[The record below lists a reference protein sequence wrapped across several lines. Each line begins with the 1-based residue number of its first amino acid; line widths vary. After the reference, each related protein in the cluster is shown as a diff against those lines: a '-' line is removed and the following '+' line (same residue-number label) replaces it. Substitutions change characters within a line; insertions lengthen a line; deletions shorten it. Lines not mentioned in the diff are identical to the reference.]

1 MSTFDDILKQAATPD
16 LLPDTDADLNDPGVN
31 PYGQAAPVSQP
42 VSAPQAA
49 APAAQVTQ
57 PWVPPVQA
65 KMAKLTDNTQVKQQ
79 AVLGASHKKQA
90 SMMTPAQ
97 YFQNAVGAISGAG
110 AASATQQELDLRN
123 LSPFDIIA
131 KYGAEQGSSLLQG
144 QTQGGREITQIET
157 AGSRSGLERWDDLN
171 VDFAAGMTGA
181 LGVVGSLAAGV
192 VDQDAGTALAG
203 ATGDAIDFF
212 NSERSSNL
220 AGRQRLNEARNVLT
234 SRDNSKAF
242 DEEQKKNALQY
253 EADVATVGEDR
264 AKTRQSIRNG
274 ADGLVRVLR
283 DIGSSVVNATE
294 DSAVVGS
301 GISNAFGSFAAA
313 GLVGKGIAAA
323 TGGRLGMTTGI
334 AATEAGGAYQQ
345 VASDIAERDFETLA
359 KESPMF
365 NELIAGGMS
374 PEDARTTVANQT
386 GLLSAALVAPA
397 AAAAGKLVSKFEGDL
412 GAFSRG
418 SLTQSLAN
426 AGREAVE
433 EAAQGGSGQLL
444 QNFAESQLAN
454 TEQSISEGVGR
465 AIGEGALY
473 GAGMSGALAIPGVT
487 RNAAG
492 KAVSSAIGFVEDRV
506 AAVDAAN
513 KKASPVSDKTV
524 AKAAAELEATAPVS
538 ETVLREA
545 AGTDEASNAYVDSLM
560 SATRFTSEEVPASL
574 AQHFEGVTNKVG
586 AAQRLAEIVNS
597 AEDGSPDQLRAGFTL
612 YNMIQDLDG
621 VLNSDP
627 AALANLPEDSQAR
640 AIDTQ
645 YQNLL
650 GAIGSTPKVVSAIQS
665 VMSAVQASEAKV
677 ADVTAESLA
686 TPEGQQEVSD
696 VLGTAGLAPE
706 KVDLGTAEKILFQIS
721 QGNLT
726 VTPRQKAALDT
737 TVALLRAVQAAD
749 IEAQRIGSTDP
760 VSLNITSVDG
770 EKGKSVTQHAKGI
783 MSAWKSGD
791 RELAADRLTDLRNFA
806 GGMSNKLDAFNTHFT
821 SGDPK
826 AEGIR
831 FVLPGKFDKNGDPV
845 LSTVKAVVHPHN
857 QNSIEFAQKIASEA
871 HILADVYN
879 GLVDAFPDLGG
890 EHLTV
895 APLASGL
902 AGPAAEI
909 AARNAKP
916 VADKA
921 ETTPAPVAPVKET
934 SPAAPAAKTE
944 SQPAASVEDSI
955 ESAAASLQQK
965 VEDAFAGENAE
976 FLALDSNTNMTEAQR
991 DRWSEL
997 DSLLYTISG
1006 VEEIAQGESVSKA
1019 AMETLSTVLPT
1030 NLFEELK
1037 ATRTQA
1043 IQQRNAAKSQPAT
1056 PKAEPAPAQKV
1067 DSKPVEKVAE
1077 PVAVEETVAEP
1088 TGEVTPPPK
1097 GLAAAFPLVNGAFA
1111 SAFKLPSTQRTRTI
1125 GTETPVNTVRDAL
1138 RNSASFTAFLGSAPQ
1153 GQLTKEISAAYQ
1165 NFLGTAEDF
1174 MADLDDRLQ
1183 TFLDSKYSKT
1193 NPTTIRQV
1201 LEGAEIK
1208 TGEGK
1213 VYDPVR
1219 TAKGKALAITE
1230 TVDGEVGYNP
1240 ELIQA
1245 ATLAG
1250 MQWFLSIEQFGGN
1263 FDAQDIAKMTG
1274 MPEGDVKE
1282 GLLNRFNTG
1291 ITSTEAVRSLATKI
1305 KSYWGLQNS
1314 PDGAIGMQEGIPEAI
1329 AAELLEVM
1337 IAGNWLTVQQ
1347 ITLRKEDGVPEPRD
1361 YDMILATHNLRDEKK
1376 KRIYADPY
1384 EDLRPMPSAIEQAV
1398 MIEPED
1404 IHYIGDVLQPPVA
1417 TDQLRNPGVKNTP
1430 QQLEAIANEQATPY
1444 FVQPHMAGL
1453 FMALGRDAIVKMFGA
1468 GNLEQ
1473 KALNK
1478 NHAQSLEGVNQSTVA
1493 AFNHLQSL
1501 LAEVE
1506 NTGPIDE
1513 TPIHYAFNMTRV
1525 ARLQMLGK
1533 YNPQANKM
1541 VREAI
1546 LPTRATLDLSSQT
1559 GEGYKQWT
1567 LGLAQMLGV
1576 KVHKMFPARSR
1587 TKVESMLSG
1596 PLAPAVEAL
1605 QNWNKGFD
1613 NAQVNNPNSLSEA
1626 VVDTLLASFKAAGEP
1641 LTPMALH
1648 AVMDYA
1654 RYLNTED
1661 RSAFNTSA
1669 YVEADGVTNGPINA
1683 MVLFTTGAFRGDWV
1697 RNIAKGGLFFN
1708 RQGETVNSNVEGG
1721 DSNDLYQ
1728 ATTNKLK
1735 DFLEAMRD
1743 NLQGNQ
1749 AATDQI
1755 SHLFYAMDEFF
1766 GADLSFDGQN
1776 LTLGR
1781 GIAKN
1786 PLTITIYGS
1795 GAAGIAGKMTK
1806 MLTDAI
1812 YERMSQVAQARIDGA
1827 PNMAVAMFGPQSS
1840 SMEEAQQRLERFAK
1854 AFTALTTVRP
1864 KLVDGELVL
1873 SGGKVEVQTKI
1884 DPVEFTF
1891 TTDQLAN
1898 IKANMRMLFV
1908 DPMRDAISNTVGEE
1922 LMTTAEMLRQA
1933 TQAQSIVLEY
1943 AFKAE
1948 VEAALAEKAKD
1959 PNWRAGEFLTRKE
1972 MDAIRKKLEHLSPL
1986 VQTGTQDFYIAGSE
2000 TSDVRGTEFARS
2012 LTDTFNTP
2020 AYVNGPKDAG
2030 VSGIP
2035 FMNIGAG
2042 DGQMMQNIS
2051 VAKGAPTGTLKIFDG
2066 MNMPLDQ
2073 VADGSLV
2080 ANKAVYD
2087 SWSGNPLAAVH
2098 KSFSQFMSDAKLT
2111 DMSDAQRIALSK
2123 ALFGLAN
2130 EGESEADVIAAM
2142 TDLVDRLNAGQQS
2155 IEARHRVMDR
2165 VSISVDQMA
2174 AASSPFTKTGDLLL
2188 AGTDP
2193 DAIAEQL
2200 SAYYEIELERIRA
2213 ESTNRDVQEAF
2224 YDFGTPHES
2233 GVVVMSGADL
2243 NGAIGSLPENQRAA
2257 LTEVANSLAAQD
2269 YTIVLGNAQQVADY
2283 NAATGAQG
2291 MSSIPSGDVKGYTNV
2306 GTKQIV
2312 LLNPSSETFA
2322 HELIHAAT
2330 FEAVQAHYDG
2340 QTNKAVPRIEA
2351 MMEQF
2356 LAQATELTQTSEDL
2370 NAAYNS
2376 AASAIREAQ
2385 AAGKPAVALN
2395 EFMAWTLTNES
2406 LSRIAQRTRVGKLG
2420 RIKDKLV
2427 ALIKDLLGIKLNV
2440 GTDLFSNLLFN
2451 SAILMYSDVKVADRF
2466 KASTLFQN
2474 ATYGDSD
2481 RLTAINEALDTTIGR
2496 YLSEAPQAGRFDPQ
2510 SAVSK
2515 GIQNAI
2521 RVADVFIAEG
2531 FMMNMQEAS
2540 TFKTIVT
2547 ALSTEAA
2554 IDPNAMA
2561 AVQQLYAHVMKNI
2574 NVESFMK
2581 NEDDRY
2587 YAAKKYD
2594 VLAGKDLVT
2603 RDALGRSSLLPAFL
2617 ALATTNEEFRQVLS
2631 NIDLPATALNA
2642 AGTLDAL
2649 LENTGNRLIDKL
2661 SVRMSGQGK
2670 KPANVADALDNLNA
2684 HIASVINQRETYID
2698 QMAGKGQSVLDRT
2711 NEIVMEGMDQ
2721 LSAALLK
2728 NSTRAAKNGKGK
2740 LDRAVSGIGAGFAAL
2755 INNTAAAGVAQDT
2768 ITQLNRSQVW
2778 TPVRELIGDL
2788 IGRTNS
2794 NANVYDM
2801 IKAVRSVA
2809 QRTRQ
2814 QYRKNLPESLNS
2826 KFTRELTAAEK
2837 FSLHTSIGKTDVA
2850 ALGKDALDLAADS
2863 TKRAAAIESHEAGL
2877 SALHIAKAKQLA
2889 NYMVNGV
2896 VGKNLLRNAEAVARL
2911 LGENQQGKPM
2921 ADVKQIDRLISLYAV
2936 EALSQQDKDTLTSL
2950 AQSEADGLNFSI
2962 DYLRGQRS
2970 DEMARATGRAK
2981 MNAYKGYI
2989 PNIVNEGMS
2998 LIVAHNSQYADL
3010 FKKSYTKVGDYGGSL
3025 MERGLNR
3032 GYYFIPV
3039 ASRGA
3044 FEQGIFQNVVQTA
3057 GGVSASTGLQ
3067 IGNIAGA
3074 ITDAAE
3080 VKLMA
3085 RRIGRDGGTEPL
3097 IAVYDEDG
3105 SVIAFERSVDPE
3117 VTARLYGN
3125 NDLTK
3130 AIGQWRG
3137 RQIEEGLSQNFN
3149 EQLVDRL
3156 KEMYDADNDPSQ
3168 YVDVF
3173 NSKDAVTKDAA
3184 NLFSQETRAYI
3195 ESTFGKKF
3203 MVRKDLLNDA
3213 LGYRSASIGDAWT
3226 GNSRWSPRTQEVVR
3240 NLAVAFMG
3248 NDAYKT
3254 LVYAEATLQQV
3265 VSDAKH
3271 LVVVKSVIVPAV
3283 NMISNLFQLAA
3294 RGVPLAHIAKTVPAK
3309 LAEVESYTKSLIRR
3323 IEAEAELRAAHG
3335 DIRVERK
3342 LKTEIQAIND
3352 SHRRMSIWPLIEAG
3366 EFSGISD
3373 AGMTRADVDLTS
3385 GRMQAYMEGLVN
3397 KLPEGAKNIG
3407 RYALVTKDTALYQGL
3422 QKSVEYGDFIAKAVL
3437 FDDLTNRKGMTKAEA
3452 LARITEEF
3460 VNYDRLSGRF
3470 RGSMENMGLLWFYN
3484 FKIRSVKVAMS
3495 MIRNNPVH
3503 TLLATLTPA
3512 PTAFGTVGLPTEDNL
3527 ITKLMDGSIWRS
3539 IGPGQ
3544 GFNAASLNPWY
3555 NMTQ

>member
-1 MSTFDDILKQAATPD
+1 MTNFNDLLKQAASAP

-31 PYGQAAPVSQP
+31 PYGQAAPVPQAVP
-42 VSAPQAA
+42 APQVVA
-49 APAAQVTQ
+49 APASRVTE

-65 KMAKLTDNTQVKQQ
+65 KMAKLTDNTQTKQQ
-79 AVLGASHKKQA
+79 AVLGASEKKQA

-97 YFQNAVGAISGAG
+97 YFQNAVGAITGKG
-110 AASATQQELDLRN
+110 AASATEQELDLRN
-123 LSPFDIIA
+123 LSPFDIVA
-131 KYGAEQGSSLLQG
+131 KYGAEQGSSMLQG

-171 VDFAAGMTGA
+171 VDFAAGLTGA
-181 LGVVGSLAAGV
+181 LGGVGSLAAGV
-192 VDQDAGTALAG
+192 VDQDLGTAVAG

-212 NSERSSNL
+212 NSERTSNL

-234 SRDNSKAF
+234 ARDNTKQFEAEK
-242 DEEQKKNALQY
+242 DEDGTFVASLKRIGRDVVDSVDNAS
-253 EADVATVGEDR
+253 D
-264 AKTRQSIRNG
+264 
-274 ADGLVRVLR
+274 
-283 DIGSSVVNATE
+283 
-294 DSAVVGS
+294 DSAVFGS
-301 GISNAFGSFAAA
+301 GISNALGSFAAA
-313 GLVGKGIAAA
+313 GPVGKGIAAA

-345 VASDIAERDFETLA
+345 VASDIADRDFETLA

-397 AAAAGKLVSKFEGDL
+397 AAAAGRLVNKFEGNL
-412 GAFSRG
+412 GAFSQG
-418 SLTQSLAN
+418 SMKQVLAN
-426 AGREAVE
+426 TGREALE
-433 EAAQGGSGQLL
+433 EFAQSGAGQLS
-444 QNFAESQLAN
+444 QNIAESQLAN
-454 TEQSISEGVGR
+454 TDKSISEGVGR
-465 AIGEGALY
+465 AAGEGALY
-473 GAGMSGALAIPGVT
+473 GAGMSGALAIPGVA

-492 KAVSSAIGFVEDRV
+492 KVVDVIAER
-506 AAVDAAN
+506 AAGVDEAN
-513 KKASPVSDKTV
+513 KKASPVSDETV
-524 AKAAAELEATAPVS
+524 AQAAAEVEASAPVS

-545 AGTDEASNAYVDSLM
+545 AGTDEASNAYVDNLM
-560 SATRFTSEEVPASL
+560 AATRFTPEEVPASL
-574 AQHFEGVTNKVG
+574 AQHFDGVTNKVG

-665 VMSAVQASEAKV
+665 VMAAVQASEAKV

-686 TPEGQQEVSD
+686 TPEGQQEVAD
-696 VLGTAGLAPE
+696 VIGTAEMAPE
-706 KVDLGTAEKILFQIS
+706 KVDLGTAEKILYQIS

-749 IEAQRIGSTDP
+749 QASVSIGESDP
-760 VSLNITSVDG
+760 VSLNVSSVDG
-770 EKGKSVTQHAKGI
+770 EKGHSLTQHAKGI

-791 RELAADRLTDLRNFA
+791 YNLATDRLQDLKNFA
-806 GGMSNKLDAFNTHFT
+806 QGMVNKVSALNAHFAAGNPNAQGLNYEVFVGG
-821 SGDPK
+821 
-826 AEGIR
+826 
-831 FVLPGKFDKNGDPV
+831 
-845 LSTVKAVVHPHN
+845 KAVPSKTKMAVRTHN
-857 QNSIEFAQKIASEA
+857 ANSVAFAQKVAAEA
-871 HILADVYN
+871 KLLVDVYN
-879 GLVDAFPDLGG
+879 GLADAFPNLSA
-890 EHLTV
+890 EHLVVT
-895 APLASGL
+895 PLVSDL
-902 AGPAAEI
+902 NGPAVQV
-909 AARNAKP
+909 AARFPKP
-916 VADKA
+916 VPVKA
-921 ETTPAPVAPVKET
+921 EDTPASAAPVQESTPVTPVAE
-934 SPAAPAAKTE
+934 AAP
-944 SQPAASVEDSI
+944 
-955 ESAAASLQQK
+955 
-965 VEDAFAGENAE
+965 
-976 FLALDSNTNMTEAQR
+976 
-991 DRWSEL
+991 
-997 DSLLYTISG
+997 
-1006 VEEIAQGESVSKA
+1006 
-1019 AMETLSTVLPT
+1019 
-1030 NLFEELK
+1030 
-1037 ATRTQA
+1037 
-1043 IQQRNAAKSQPAT
+1043 QPAT
-1056 PKAEPAPAQKV
+1056 PKAESAPAQKV

-1077 PVAVEETVAEP
+1077 PVATVETVVEP
-1088 TGEVTPPPK
+1088 TEEVTSSPK
-1097 GLAAAFPLVNGAFA
+1097 GLAAAFPLVNEAFA
-1111 SAFKLPSTQRTRTI
+1111 SAFKLPSTQRTRII
-1125 GTETPVNTVRDAL
+1125 GTEEPVNTVREAL
-1138 RNSASFTAFLGSAPQ
+1138 RDSASFTAFLGSAPQ
-1153 GQLTKEISAAYQ
+1153 GQLTKEISAAYVDL
-1165 NFLGTAEDF
+1165 LGTAEDF
-1174 MADLDDRLQ
+1174 TADLDDRLQ
-1183 TFLDSKYSKT
+1183 TYLDSKYSKT

-1208 TGEGK
+1208 TGAGD

-1230 TVDGEVGYNP
+1230 TVDGEVVYNP

-1250 MQWFLSIEQFGGN
+1250 LQWFLSIDQFGGN
-1263 FDAQDIAKMTG
+1263 FDAEDIHKMTG

-1282 GLLNRFNTG
+1282 SLLIRFNTG
-1291 ITSTEAVRSLATKI
+1291 MTSTEAKRSLATKI

-1314 PDGAIGMQEGIPEAI
+1314 PAGAIGMQEGIPEAI

-1347 ITLRKEDGVPEPRD
+1347 ISLRETDGVPEARD

-1376 KRIYADPY
+1376 KRIYADPF
-1384 EDLRPMPSAIEQAV
+1384 EELRPLPSAIEQAV

-1404 IHYIGDVLQPPVA
+1404 IHYIGDTLQPPVA

-1453 FMALGRDAIVKMFGA
+1453 FMALGRDAVVKMFGA

-1473 KALNK
+1473 KAMNK
-1478 NHAQSLEGVNQSTVA
+1478 NHAQSMEGVNLSTVA
-1493 AFNHLQSL
+1493 AFNHLQNL

-1506 NTGPIDE
+1506 NTGSIDE

-1533 YNPQANKM
+1533 YNPQSNKM

-1546 LPTRATLDLSSQT
+1546 LPTRSTLDLSSQT

-1587 TKVESMLSG
+1587 AKVEAMLSG

-1613 NAQVNNPNSLSEA
+1613 NAQVNNPTPMSEA
-1626 VVDTLLASFKAAGEP
+1626 VVGTLLDAFAAAGEP

-1728 ATTNKLK
+1728 ATTDKLK
-1735 DFLEAMRD
+1735 DFLEAMRT
-1743 NLQGNQ
+1743 NLEGNQ

-1755 SHLFYAMDEFF
+1755 NHLFYAMDEFF
-1766 GADLSFDGQN
+1766 GADLSFDGEN

-1806 MLTDAI
+1806 MLSDAI
-1812 YERMSQVAQARIDGA
+1812 YERMSQVAQARADGA

-1854 AFTALTTVRP
+1854 AFTALTTARP
-1864 KLVDGELVL
+1864 KMVDGELVIG
-1873 SGGKVEVQTKI
+1873 SGKNKVEVQTTI

-1891 TTDQLAN
+1891 TPSQLDN

-1908 DPMRDAISNTVGEE
+1908 DPMRDAISSTVGEE

-1972 MDAIRKKLEHLSPL
+1972 MDGIRKKLEHLSPL
-1986 VQTGTQDFYIAGSE
+1986 VQTDTQDFYIAGSE
-2000 TSDVRGTEFARS
+2000 TSDVRSTEFARS

-2073 VADGSLV
+2073 VSDGSLI
-2080 ANKAVYD
+2080 ANEAVYD
-2087 SWSGNPLAAVH
+2087 SWMGNPLAAVY

-2111 DMSDAQRIALSK
+2111 DMPDAQRIALSK

-2130 EGESEADVIAAM
+2130 EGESEANVIAAM

-2165 VSISVDQMA
+2165 VSVSVDQMA

-2200 SAYYEIELERIRA
+2200 SAYYEIELERIRD

-2233 GVVVMSGADL
+2233 GVIIMSGADL
-2243 NGAIGSLPENQRAA
+2243 NGAIGSLPENQRAV

-2269 YTIVLGNAQQVADY
+2269 YTIVHGTAQQVADY
-2283 NAATGAQG
+2283 NTATGQSG
-2291 MSSIPSGDVKGYTNV
+2291 MSSLPSGDVKGYTNV

-2312 LLNPSSETFA
+2312 LLNTTSETFA

-2330 FEAVQAHYDG
+2330 FEAVQSHYDG

-2356 LAQATELTQTSEDL
+2356 LGQATELTQTSEDL

-2376 AASAIREAQ
+2376 AASAIRSAQ

-2395 EFMAWTLTNES
+2395 EFMAWTLANEH
-2406 LSRIAQRTRVGKLG
+2406 LSRVAQRTRVGKLG

-2427 ALIKDLLGIKLNV
+2427 ALIKDLLGIKATA

-2474 ATYGDSD
+2474 STYGDSD
-2481 RLTAINEALDTTIGR
+2481 RLTTINEALDTTIGR
-2496 YLSEAPQAGRFDPQ
+2496 YLNEAPQAGRHDPQ

-2521 RVADVFIAEG
+2521 RVADVFMAEG

-2547 ALSTEAA
+2547 ALSTEAS

-2574 NVESFMK
+2574 NVESFME

-2631 NIDLPATALNA
+2631 KIDMPKSALNA

-2684 HIASVINQRETYID
+2684 HIATVINQRETYID

-2740 LDRAVSGIGAGFAAL
+2740 LDRTVAGIGAGFAAL
-2755 INNTAAAGVAQDT
+2755 INNTAAAGVAQAT
-2768 ITQLNRSQVW
+2768 MTNVNRSKVW
-2778 TPVRELIGDL
+2778 SPVRDVIGDL
-2788 IGRTNS
+2788 IGRTGS

-2801 IKAVRSVA
+2801 IKAVRSVV

-2814 QYRKNLPESLNS
+2814 QYRENLPELLNS
-2826 KFTRELTAAEK
+2826 KFTRELTAEEK
-2837 FSLHTSIGKTDVA
+2837 ASLHTSLGKTDVA
-2850 ALGKDALDLAADS
+2850 ALGKDALELAADS
-2863 TKRAAAIESHEAGL
+2863 TKRAAAIASHEAGL

-2889 NYMVNGV
+2889 NYMVTGI

-2921 ADVKQIDRLISLYAV
+2921 ADVKQIDRLVSLYAV
-2936 EALSQQDKDTLTSL
+2936 EALSQEDKDTLSSL
-2950 AQSEADGLNFSI
+2950 AQSEAAGLNFSI
-2962 DYLRGQRS
+2962 DYLRGQRA
-2970 DEMARATGRAK
+2970 DEMLHATGRAK

-2989 PNIVNEGMS
+2989 PNMVNEGMS
-2998 LIVAHNSQYADL
+2998 MVVQHNSQYADL
-3010 FKKSYTKVGDYGGSL
+3010 LKKSYTKVGDYGGST
-3025 MERGLNR
+3025 MERGLSR

-3057 GGVSASTGLQ
+3057 GGVNAASGLQ

-3074 ITDAAE
+3074 ITDSAE

-3117 VTARLYGN
+3117 VMSRLYSG

-3137 RQIEEGLSQNFN
+3137 RQIEEGFSQNFN

-3156 KEMYDADNDPSQ
+3156 KDMYDADNDPTQ

-3173 NSKDAVTKDAA
+3173 NTNDPVTKDAA

-3203 MVRKDLLNDA
+3203 MVRRDMLNDA

-3226 GNSRWSPRTQEVVR
+3226 GNSRWSPKTQEVVR
-3240 NLAVAFMG
+3240 NLAVSFMG
-3248 NDAYKT
+3248 NNAYKT
-3254 LVYAEATLQQV
+3254 LMNAESTLQQV
-3265 VSDAKH
+3265 VSDAKV

-3294 RGVPLAHIAKTVPAK
+3294 RGVPLAHIAKSVPTK
-3309 LAEVESYTKSLIRR
+3309 LAEVEAYTKSLIRR

-3335 DIRVERK
+3335 DVRVERK
-3342 LKTEIQAIND
+3342 LNTEIQAIND

-3373 AGMTRADVDLTS
+3373 AGMTRGDVDLTS

-3437 FDDLTNRKGMTKAEA
+3437 FDDLTNRKGMTKAQA
-3452 LARITEEF
+3452 MAQITEEF

-3484 FKIRSVKVAMS
+3484 FKIRSAKVAMS

-3503 TLLATLTPA
+3503 TLLATLTPQ
-3512 PTAFGTVGLPTEDNL
+3512 PTLFGNVGLPTEDNL

>member
-1 MSTFDDILKQAATPD
+1 MSTFDDLLKQAATPTQIM
-16 LLPDTDADLNDPGVN
+16 PEAPAGQDAQV
-31 PYGQAAPVSQP
+31 AADID
-42 VSAPQAA
+42 SALKSYQAA
-49 APAAQVTQ
+49 APADPVGQAWT
-57 PWVPPVQA
+57 PPVQA
-65 KMAKLTDNTQVKQQ
+65 KMGSLTANSQSKQQ
-79 AVLGASHKKQA
+79 SVLGASEKKKA

-110 AASATQQELDLRN
+110 AATATEQELDLRN
-123 LSPFDIIA
+123 LSPFDIVA
-131 KYGAEQGSSLLQG
+131 KYGAQEGSRLLQG
-144 QTQGGREITQIET
+144 QAQGGREITQIEG
-157 AGSRSGLERWDDLN
+157 AGARDLVEKWDDLN
-171 VDFAAGMTGA
+171 VDFAAGLTGA
-181 LGVVGSLAAGV
+181 LGGVGSLAAGV
-192 VDQDAGTALAG
+192 VDQDLGTSLAG

-234 SRDNSKAF
+234 SRDTTKQF
-242 DEEQKKNALQY
+242 
-253 EADVATVGEDR
+253 EADKAEDGTFVASLKRIG
-264 AKTRQSIRNG
+264 
-274 ADGLVRVLR
+274 R
-283 DIGSSVVNATE
+283 DVVDSVANASE
-294 DSAVVGS
+294 DSAVLGS
-301 GISNAFGSFAAA
+301 GISNALGSFAAA
-313 GLVGKGIAAA
+313 GPVGKGIAAA

-397 AAAAGKLVSKFEGDL
+397 AAAAGKLVSKFEGNL
-412 GAFSRG
+412 GAFSKG
-418 SLTQSLAN
+418 SLTQNLAN

-433 EAAQGGSGQLL
+433 EAAQGGSGQLI

-454 TEQSISEGVGR
+454 TEKSLSEGVGR
-465 AIGEGALY
+465 SIGEGALY

-492 KAVSSAIGFVEDRV
+492 KAVDFIADKAAGVEE
-506 AAVDAAN
+506 AN
-513 KKASPVSDKTV
+513 KKASPVADETV
-524 AKAAAELEATAPVS
+524 AQAAAEVAATAPQA
-538 ETVLREA
+538 EAVLREA
-545 AGTDEASNAYVDSLM
+545 AGTDEATNAYVDNLM
-560 SATRFTSEEVPASL
+560 AATRFDPTQVPASL
-574 AQHFEGVTNKVG
+574 APQLEGATTKVE
-586 AAQRLAEIVNS
+586 AAQRLADITNAAEEGS
-597 AEDGSPDQLRAGFTL
+597 AEQIRAGTAL
-612 YNMIQDLDG
+612 YNLIQDLDG
-621 VLNSDP
+621 VLNADTT
-627 AALANLPEDSQAR
+627 ALDALPEDSQAR
-640 AIDTQ
+640 LIDTQ

-650 GAIGSTPKVVSAIQS
+650 GSLGNTPKVISAIQAA
-665 VMSAVQASEAKV
+665 MAAVQAAEPTQV
-677 ADVTAESLA
+677 DVTAESLA
-686 TPEGQQEVSD
+686 TPEGQQEALD
-696 VLGTAGLAPE
+696 VISTADIAPE
-706 KVDLGTAEKILFQIS
+706 KVDLGTAEKILFQIA

-737 TVALLRAVQAAD
+737 SVALLRAVQAAD
-749 IEAQRIGSTDP
+749 IEAQRTGTTDP
-760 VSLNITSVDG
+760 VSLNISSVDG

-791 RELAADRLTDLRNFA
+791 RQLAADRLTDLATFA
-806 GGMSNKLDAFNTHFT
+806 EGMANKLDALNAHFAA
-821 SGDPK
+821 GNPNAD
-826 AEGIR
+826 GIR
-831 FVLPGKFDKNGDPV
+831 YGITVNGVPQM
-845 LSTVKAVVHPHN
+845 SKSKMVVRPH
-857 QNSIEFAQKIASEA
+857 SEGSVAFAQKVAGEA
-871 HILADVYN
+871 KMLVDVYN
-879 GLVDAFPDLGG
+879 GLVEAFPDLGG
-890 EHLTV
+890 EHLNV
-895 APLASGL
+895 ASLASEL
-902 AGPAAEI
+902 TGPAAEV

-916 VADKA
+916 VKA
-921 ETTPAPVAPVKET
+921 EVTPAPVAPVKES
-934 SPAAPAAKTE
+934 SP
-944 SQPAASVEDSI
+944 V
-955 ESAAASLQQK
+955 
-965 VEDAFAGENAE
+965 VDA
-976 FLALDSNTNMTEAQR
+976 
-991 DRWSEL
+991 
-997 DSLLYTISG
+997 
-1006 VEEIAQGESVSKA
+1006 
-1019 AMETLSTVLPT
+1019 TVPV
-1030 NLFEELK
+1030 
-1037 ATRTQA
+1037 
-1043 IQQRNAAKSQPAT
+1043 SQPAT

-1067 DSKPVEKVAE
+1067 DSTPAKKVDE
-1077 PVAVEETVAEP
+1077 PVAEVETVVEPTEET
-1088 TGEVTPPPK
+1088 TPVKK
-1097 GLAAAFPLVNGAFA
+1097 GIAAAYPEVNEAFV
-1111 SAFKLPSTQRTRTI
+1111 SAFKLPSTQRTRII
-1125 GTETPVNTVRDAL
+1125 GTETPVDTIRDAL
-1138 RNSASFTAFLGSAPQ
+1138 SNSASLTAFIGSAPQ
-1153 GQLTKEISAAYQ
+1153 GKFTNEISAAYEKL
-1165 NFLGTAEDF
+1165 LGSAENF

-1183 TFLDSKYSKT
+1183 AYLGKSYSTT
-1193 NPTTIRQV
+1193 NSTTNREV
-1201 LEGAEIK
+1201 LEGAVVTTGAGK
-1208 TGEGK
+1208 T
-1213 VYDPVR
+1213 YDPVR

-1230 TVDGEVGYNP
+1230 TIDGQVAYNP

-1245 ATLAG
+1245 ATLAA
-1250 MQWFLSIEQFGGN
+1250 MQWFLSSDEYGGN
-1263 FDAQDIAKMTG
+1263 FDSLDISQMTG
-1274 MPEGDVKE
+1274 MPEGDVTE

-1291 ITSTEAVRSLATKI
+1291 MTSTEAKRSLATKI

-1314 PDGAIGMQEGIPEAI
+1314 PDGYIGMQEGIPEAI

-1337 IAGNWLTVQQ
+1337 LAGNWLTVEQ
-1347 ITLRKEDGVPEPRD
+1347 ITLREKDGVPEPRD
-1361 YDMILATHNLRDEKK
+1361 YDMIIPTHTLRDENR
-1376 KRIYADPY
+1376 KRIYADPHA
-1384 EDLRPMPSAIEQAV
+1384 DLREFPAAIEQAV

-1404 IHYIGDVLQPPVA
+1404 IHYIGGSIMPKVA
-1417 TDQLRNPGVKNTP
+1417 TDQLRNAGVKNTP
-1430 QQLEAIANEQATPY
+1430 QQLEAIANEQNTPY
-1444 FVQPHMAGL
+1444 FVQPTMAGL
-1453 FMALGRDAIVKMFGA
+1453 FMALGKDAIVKMFGA
-1468 GNLEQ
+1468 GDLDQ
-1473 KALNK
+1473 KAMNK
-1478 NHAQSLEGVNQSTVA
+1478 NHKESMDGVNRSTVA
-1493 AFNHLQSL
+1493 AFDHLQNL
-1501 LAEVE
+1501 LAEIE
-1506 NTGPIDE
+1506 NVGELDQ

-1546 LPTRATLDLSSQT
+1546 LPTRSTLDLSTQT

-1587 TKVESMLSG
+1587 AKVEAMLSG

-1613 NAQVNNPNSLSEA
+1613 NRQVNNPSPLSEA
-1626 VVDTLLASFKAAGEP
+1626 TVDTLLSAFKAAGEP
-1641 LTPMALH
+1641 LTPMGLH

-1683 MVLFTTGAFRGDWV
+1683 MVLFTTGVFSGNWV
-1697 RNIAKGGLFFN
+1697 RNIAKGGMFFN

-1721 DSNDLYQ
+1721 DANDLYQ
-1728 ATTNKLK
+1728 ATTDKLK
-1735 DFLEAMRD
+1735 GFLEAMRE
-1743 NLQGNQ
+1743 NLKGNQ
-1749 AATDQI
+1749 PATEQI
-1755 SHLFYAMDEFF
+1755 NHLFYAMDEFF

-1806 MLTDAI
+1806 MLSDAI

-1827 PNMAVAMFGPQSS
+1827 SNMAEAMFGAQSS

-1854 AFTALTTVRP
+1854 AFTALTTVKP

-1891 TTDQLAN
+1891 TADQLAN

-1908 DPMRDAISNTVGEE
+1908 DPMRDAISSTVGEE

-1933 TQAQSIVLEY
+1933 TQAQSIVLEH

-1959 PNWRAGEFLTRKE
+1959 PEWRAGEFLTRKE

-1986 VQTGTQDFYIAGSE
+1986 VQTGTQNFFIAGSE
-2000 TSDVRGTEFARS
+2000 SSDVRGTEFARS
-2012 LTDTFNTP
+2012 LTDSFNTP
-2020 AYVNGPKDAG
+2020 AFVQGPTDAG

-2051 VAKGAPTGTLKIFDG
+2051 TAPNAPTGTLKIFDG

-2080 ANKAVYD
+2080 SNEAVFD
-2087 SWSGNPLAAVH
+2087 SWQGNPLAAVH
-2098 KSFSQFMSDAKLT
+2098 KSYSQFMSDAKLS
-2111 DMSDAQRIALSK
+2111 DMTDAQRIALSK
-2123 ALFGLAN
+2123 ALFGLAS
-2130 EGESEADVIAAM
+2130 EGESESDVIAAM
-2142 TDLVDRLNAGQQS
+2142 TNLVDRLDNAQQS

-2165 VSISVDQMA
+2165 VAISVDQMA

-2193 DAIAEQL
+2193 EAIAEQL
-2200 SAYYEIELERIRA
+2200 TAYYEIELERIRDEA
-2213 ESTNRDVQEAF
+2213 TTRDVQEAF

-2243 NGAIGSLPENQRAA
+2243 NGAIGSLPENQRAV

-2283 NAATGAQG
+2283 NTATGQAG
-2291 MSSIPSGDVKGYTNV
+2291 MSSLPSGDVKGYTNV

-2351 MMEQF
+2351 MMDQF
-2356 LAQATELTQTSEDL
+2356 LAQADELTQTSEDL
-2370 NAAYNS
+2370 NTAYNS
-2376 AASAIREAQ
+2376 AASAIRQAQ

-2395 EFMAWTLTNES
+2395 EFMAWTLANEH
-2406 LSRIAQRTRVGKLG
+2406 LSRVAQRTRVGKLG
-2420 RIKDKLV
+2420 RIKDKLIAV
-2427 ALIKDLLGIKLNV
+2427 IKDLLGIKANV

-2474 ATYGDSD
+2474 SVYGDSD
-2481 RLTAINEALDTTIGR
+2481 RLTSINEALDTTIGR
-2496 YLSEAPQAGRFDPQ
+2496 YLNEAPQAGRHDPQ
-2510 SAVSK
+2510 SAVAK

-2521 RVADVFIAEG
+2521 RVAEVFMAEG

-2540 TFKTIVT
+2540 TFQTIVT

-2574 NVESFMK
+2574 NVESFME

-2594 VLAGKDLVT
+2594 VLAGKGLVT

-2631 NIDLPATALNA
+2631 KIDMPKTALNSVSSM
-2642 AGTLDAL
+2642 DAL
-2649 LENTGNRLIDKL
+2649 LENTGNRLMDKL
-2661 SVRMSGQGK
+2661 SARMAGQGT

-2684 HIASVINQRETYID
+2684 HIAGVINARETFID

-2711 NEIVMEGMDQ
+2711 NELVMEGMDQ

-2728 NSTRAAKNGKGK
+2728 NASRAAKNGKGK
-2740 LDRAVSGIGAGFAAL
+2740 LDRAVSGIGAGVAAL

-2768 ITQLNRSQVW
+2768 MTQVNRSGVW
-2778 TPVRELIGDL
+2778 SPVRDLIGDL
-2788 IGRTNS
+2788 VGRTKS

-2801 IKAVRSVA
+2801 IKAVRSVV

-2814 QYRKNLPESLNS
+2814 QYRENLPELLNS
-2826 KFTRELTAAEK
+2826 KFTRELTAEEK
-2837 FSLHTSIGKTDVA
+2837 ASLHTSLGKTDVA
-2850 ALGKDALDLAADS
+2850 ALGKDALDLAADPA
-2863 TKRAAAIESHEAGL
+2863 KRTAAIESHEAGL

-2889 NYMVNGV
+2889 NYMINGV
-2896 VGKNLLRNAEAVARL
+2896 VGRNLLRNAEAVARL
-2911 LGENQQGKPM
+2911 LGENQKGKPM
-2921 ADVKQIDRLISLYAV
+2921 ADVKQIDRLVSLYALDL
-2936 EALSQQDKDTLTSL
+2936 LSDQDKDTIASL

-2962 DYLRGQRS
+2962 DYLRGQRA
-2970 DEMARATGRAK
+2970 DEMSRATGRAK
-2981 MNAYKGYI
+2981 MNAFKGYI
-2989 PNIVNEGMS
+2989 PNMINEGMS
-2998 LIVAHNSQYADL
+2998 MIIAHDNQYSDL
-3010 FKKSYTKVGDYGGSL
+3010 LKKSYTRVADYGGSTV
-3025 MERGLNR
+3025 ERGQNR

-3039 ASRGA
+3039 QSRGA

-3057 GGVSASTGLQ
+3057 GGVNSASGLM
-3067 IGNIAGA
+3067 IGNIAGS

-3080 VKLMA
+3080 VKLLE
-3085 RRIGRDGGTEPL
+3085 RRLGRDGGTEPL
-3097 IAVYDEDG
+3097 MPVYAEDG
-3105 SVIAFERSVDPE
+3105 SVIAFERSTDPE
-3117 VTARLYGN
+3117 IMSRLYSG

-3130 AIGQWRG
+3130 AIGIWRG
-3137 RQIEEGLSQNFN
+3137 RQVEEGFSQEFN
-3149 EQLVDRL
+3149 EQLIDRL
-3156 KEMYDADNDPSQ
+3156 HAMYEADNDPSQ
-3168 YVDVF
+3168 YVDVL
-3173 NSKDAVTKDAA
+3173 NTNDRVIGDAA
-3184 NLFSQETRAYI
+3184 SLFSEETMAYI
-3195 ESTFGKKF
+3195 QSVFGKKF
-3203 MVRKDLLNDA
+3203 MVRKDMLNDA

-3226 GNSRWSPRTQEVVR
+3226 GNSRWSPKTLATVQ
-3240 NLAVAFMG
+3240 NLAVSFMG
-3248 NDAYKT
+3248 NNAYKT
-3254 LVYAEATLQQV
+3254 LMNAEKTLQQV
-3265 VSDAKH
+3265 VSDAKV

-3283 NMISNLFQLAA
+3283 NMISNIFQLAA

-3309 LAEVESYTKSLIRR
+3309 LTEVEAYTKSLIRR

-3335 DIRVERK
+3335 DVRVERK

-3373 AGMTRADVDLTS
+3373 AGMTRGDVDLTS

-3397 KLPEGAKNIG
+3397 KLPEKAKNIG

-3422 QKSVEYGDFIAKAVL
+3422 QKSVEYGDFIAKATL
-3437 FDDLTNRKGMTKAEA
+3437 YDDLINRKGLTKAEA

-3470 RGSMENMGLLWFYN
+3470 RSSMENMGLLWFYN
-3484 FKIRSVKVAMS
+3484 FKIRSVKVALS

-3512 PTAFGTVGLPTEDNL
+3512 PTVFGNVGLPTEDNL
-3527 ITKLMDGSIWRS
+3527 ISKLMDGSIWRS

-3544 GFNAASLNPWY
+3544 GFNAATLNPWY
-3555 NMTQ
+3555 NLTQ

>member
-1 MSTFDDILKQAATPD
+1 MSTFDDLLKQAATPTQIM
-16 LLPDTDADLNDPGVN
+16 PEAPAGQDAQV
-31 PYGQAAPVSQP
+31 AADID
-42 VSAPQAA
+42 SALKSYQAA
-49 APAAQVTQ
+49 APADPVGQAWT
-57 PWVPPVQA
+57 PPVQA
-65 KMAKLTDNTQVKQQ
+65 KMGSLTANSQSKQQ
-79 AVLGASHKKQA
+79 SVLGASEKKKA

-110 AASATQQELDLRN
+110 AASATEQELDLRN
-123 LSPFDIIA
+123 LSPFDIVA
-131 KYGAEQGSSLLQG
+131 KYGAQEGSRLLQG
-144 QTQGGREITQIET
+144 QAQGGREITQIEG
-157 AGSRSGLERWDDLN
+157 AGARDLVEKWDDLN
-171 VDFAAGMTGA
+171 VDFAAGLTGA
-181 LGVVGSLAAGV
+181 LGGVGSLAAGV
-192 VDQDAGTALAG
+192 VDQDLGTSLAG
-203 ATGDAIDFF
+203 ATGDAVDFF
-212 NSERSSNL
+212 NSERTSNL

-234 SRDNSKAF
+234 ARDNTKQF
-242 DEEQKKNALQY
+242 
-253 EADVATVGEDR
+253 EADKVESGEFVASLKRIG
-264 AKTRQSIRNG
+264 
-274 ADGLVRVLR
+274 R
-283 DIGSSVVNATE
+283 DVVDSVSNATE

-301 GISNAFGSFAAA
+301 GISNALGSFAAA
-313 GLVGKGIAAA
+313 GPVGKGIAAA

-334 AATEAGGAYQQ
+334 AATEAGGSYQQ
-345 VASDIAERDFETLA
+345 IASDIMDRDFETLA
-359 KESPMF
+359 KESPLF
-365 NELIAGGMS
+365 NELVAGGTS
-374 PEDARTTVANQT
+374 PEDARTAVANQT
-386 GLLSAALVAPA
+386 GLLSAAITAPA
-397 AAAAGKLVSKFEGDL
+397 AAAAGRLVSRFEGNL
-412 GAFSRG
+412 GAFSQG
-418 SLTQSLAN
+418 SMKQVLGN

-433 EAAQGGSGQLL
+433 EAAQGGSGQLA

-454 TEQSISEGVGR
+454 TDKSISEGVGR
-465 AIGEGALY
+465 SIGEGALY
-473 GAGMSGALAIPGVT
+473 GAGMSGALAIPGVA

-492 KAVSSAIGFVEDRV
+492 KAVDFIADKAAGVEE
-506 AAVDAAN
+506 AN
-513 KKASPVSDKTV
+513 KKASPVADETV
-524 AKAAAELEATAPVS
+524 AQAAAEVAATAPQA
-538 ETVLREA
+538 EAVLREA
-545 AGTDEASNAYVDSLM
+545 AGTDEATNAYVDNLM
-560 SATRFTSEEVPASL
+560 AATRFDPTQVPASL
-574 AQHFEGVTNKVG
+574 APQLEGATTKVE
-586 AAQRLAEIVNS
+586 AAQRLADITNAAEEGS
-597 AEDGSPDQLRAGFTL
+597 AEQIRAGTAL
-612 YNMIQDLDG
+612 YSLIQDLDG
-621 VLNSDP
+621 VLNADTT
-627 AALANLPEDSQAR
+627 ALDALPEDSQAR
-640 AIDTQ
+640 LIDTQ

-650 GAIGSTPKVVSAIQS
+650 GSLGNTPKVISAIQAA
-665 VMSAVQASEAKV
+665 MAAVQAAEPTQV
-677 ADVTAESLA
+677 DVTAESLA
-686 TPEGQQEVSD
+686 TPEGQQEALD
-696 VLGTAGLAPE
+696 VIGTADIAPE
-706 KVDLGTAEKILFQIS
+706 KVDLGTAEKILFQIA

-737 TVALLRAVQAAD
+737 SVALLRAVQAAD
-749 IEAQRIGSTDP
+749 QAAVATGQSDP
-760 VSLNITSVDG
+760 VSLNISSVDG

-791 RELAADRLTDLRNFA
+791 MDLATDRLKDLHNFA
-806 GGMSNKLDAFNTHFT
+806 KGMVNKVDALNAHFAAGQPNAQGLNYEVFVGG
-821 SGDPK
+821 
-826 AEGIR
+826 
-831 FVLPGKFDKNGDPV
+831 
-845 LSTVKAVVHPHN
+845 KAVPSKTKMAVRTGN
-857 QNSIEFAQKIASEA
+857 ANSVAFAQKVAGEA
-871 HILADVYN
+871 QLLVDVYN
-879 GLVDAFPDLGG
+879 GLADAFPNLAG

-895 APLASGL
+895 TPLVAEL
-902 AGPAAEI
+902 NGPAAEV
-909 AARNAKP
+909 AARF
-916 VADKA
+916 KA
-921 ETTPAPVAPVKET
+921 EATPAPVVPVKES
-934 SPAAPAAKTE
+934 SP
-944 SQPAASVEDSI
+944 V
-955 ESAAASLQQK
+955 
-965 VEDAFAGENAE
+965 VDA
-976 FLALDSNTNMTEAQR
+976 
-991 DRWSEL
+991 
-997 DSLLYTISG
+997 
-1006 VEEIAQGESVSKA
+1006 
-1019 AMETLSTVLPT
+1019 TVPV
-1030 NLFEELK
+1030 
-1037 ATRTQA
+1037 
-1043 IQQRNAAKSQPAT
+1043 SQPAT

-1067 DSKPVEKVAE
+1067 DSTPAKKVDE
-1077 PVAVEETVAEP
+1077 PVAEVETVVEPTEET
-1088 TGEVTPPPK
+1088 TPVKK
-1097 GLAAAFPLVNGAFA
+1097 GIAAAYPEVNEAFV
-1111 SAFKLPSTQRTRTI
+1111 SAFKLPSTQRTRII
-1125 GTETPVNTVRDAL
+1125 GTETPVETVRDAL
-1138 RNSASFTAFLGSAPQ
+1138 SNSASFTAFLGSAPQ
-1153 GQLTKEISAAYQ
+1153 GQLTKEIASAYKG
-1165 NFLGTAEDF
+1165 LLSTAENF

-1183 TFLDSKYSKT
+1183 AYLDSTYSKK
-1193 NPTTIRQV
+1193 NNTTIREV
-1201 LEGAEIK
+1201 LAGAEIK
-1208 TGEGK
+1208 TGAGATF
-1213 VYDPVR
+1213 DPVR

-1230 TVDGEVGYNP
+1230 SVDGEVAYNP

-1245 ATLAG
+1245 ATLAAL
-1250 MQWFLSIEQFGGN
+1250 QWFLSSDQYGGN
-1263 FDAQDIAKMTG
+1263 FDALDIAQMTG
-1274 MPEGDVKE
+1274 MPEGDVSDD
-1282 GLLNRFNTG
+1282 LVNRFNTG
-1291 ITSTEAVRSLATKI
+1291 MTSTEAKRSLATKI

-1337 IAGNWLTVQQ
+1337 IAGNWLSVDQ
-1347 ITLRKEDGVPEPRD
+1347 ITLREKDGVPEPRD
-1361 YDMILATHNLRDEKK
+1361 YDMILP
-1376 KRIYADPY
+1376 ADIGKDSPLK
-1384 EDLRPMPSAIEQAV
+1384 ELPSAIEQAV
-1398 MIEPED
+1398 MIQPED
-1404 IHYIGDVLQPPVA
+1404 IHYIGGSIMPEVA
-1417 TDQLRNPGVKNTP
+1417 TDQLRNAGVKNTP
-1430 QQLEAIANEQATPY
+1430 QQLEAIANEQNTPY
-1444 FVQPHMAGL
+1444 YVQPTMAGL

-1468 GNLEQ
+1468 GDLDQ
-1473 KALNK
+1473 KAMNK
-1478 NHAQSLEGVNQSTVA
+1478 NHKESMDGVNRSTVA
-1493 AFNHLQSL
+1493 AFDHLQNL

-1506 NTGPIDE
+1506 NVGELDQ

-1546 LPTRATLDLSSQT
+1546 LPTRSTLDLSSQT

-1587 TKVESMLSG
+1587 AKVEAMLSG

-1613 NAQVNNPNSLSEA
+1613 NRQVNNPTPLSEA
-1626 VVDTLLASFKAAGEP
+1626 TVDTLLSAFKAAGEP
-1641 LTPMALH
+1641 LTPMGLH

-1683 MVLFTTGAFRGDWV
+1683 MVLFTTGVFSGNWV
-1697 RNIAKGGLFFN
+1697 RNIAKGGMFFN

-1721 DSNDLYQ
+1721 DANDLYQ
-1728 ATTNKLK
+1728 ATTDKLRG
-1735 DFLEAMRD
+1735 FLEAMRE
-1743 NLQGNQ
+1743 NLKGNQ
-1749 AATDQI
+1749 PATEQI
-1755 SHLFYAMDEFF
+1755 NHLFYAMDEFF

-1806 MLTDAI
+1806 MLSDAI

-1827 PNMAVAMFGPQSS
+1827 SNMAEAMFGAQSS

-1854 AFTALTTVRP
+1854 AFTALTTVKP

-1873 SGGKVEVQTKI
+1873 SGGKVAVQSSI

-1891 TTDQLAN
+1891 TADQLAN

-1908 DPMRDAISNTVGEE
+1908 DPMRDAISSTVGEE

-1959 PNWRAGEFLTRKE
+1959 PDWRAGEFLTRKE
-1972 MDAIRKKLEHLSPL
+1972 MDTIRKKLEHLSPL
-1986 VQTGTQDFYIAGSE
+1986 VQTGTQNFFIAGSE
-2000 TSDVRGTEFARS
+2000 SSDVRGTEFARS

-2020 AYVNGPKDAG
+2020 AYVQGPKDAG

-2051 VAKGAPTGTLKIFDG
+2051 VAPNAPTGTLKIFDG

-2073 VADGSLV
+2073 VSDGSLV
-2080 ANKAVYD
+2080 ANEAVFD
-2087 SWSGNPLAAVH
+2087 SWQGNPLAAVH
-2098 KSFSQFMSDAKLT
+2098 KSYSQFMSDAKLT

-2123 ALFGLAN
+2123 ALFGLAS
-2130 EGESEADVIAAM
+2130 EGESESDVIDAM
-2142 TDLVDRLNAGQQS
+2142 TNLVERLDNAQQS

-2165 VSISVDQMA
+2165 VAISVDQMA
-2174 AASSPFTKTGDLLL
+2174 AASSPFTKSGDLLL

-2213 ESTNRDVQEAF
+2213 EAVNNSVDNLFADA
-2224 YDFGTPHES
+2224 
-2233 GVVVMSGADL
+2233 GVKHATGVTLLSGADI
-2243 NGAIGSLPENQRAA
+2243 AGSLDTLPENQRAV
-2257 LTEVANSLAAQD
+2257 LTEIANSLAAQD

-2283 NAATGAQG
+2283 NTATGQAG
-2291 MSSIPSGDVKGYTNV
+2291 MSSLPSGEVKGYTNV

-2322 HELIHAAT
+2322 HELVHAAT

-2351 MMEQF
+2351 MMDQF

-2376 AASAIREAQ
+2376 AASAIRQAQ

-2395 EFMAWTLTNES
+2395 EFMAWTLANEH
-2406 LSRIAQRTRVGKLG
+2406 LSRVAQRTRVGKLG
-2420 RIKDKLV
+2420 RIKDKLIAV
-2427 ALIKDLLGIKLNV
+2427 IKDLLGIKANV

-2474 ATYGDSD
+2474 SVYGDSD
-2481 RLTAINEALDTTIGR
+2481 RLTSINEALDTTIGR
-2496 YLSEAPQAGRFDPQ
+2496 YLSEAPQAGRHDPQ
-2510 SAVSK
+2510 SAVAK

-2521 RVADVFIAEG
+2521 RVADVFMAEG

-2540 TFKTIVT
+2540 TFKTIVS

-2574 NVESFMK
+2574 NVESFME

-2594 VLAGKDLVT
+2594 VLAGKGLVT

-2631 NIDLPATALNA
+2631 KIDMPKSAINA

-2661 SVRMSGQGK
+2661 SIRMSGQGT

-2684 HIASVINQRETYID
+2684 QIAGVINARETYID

-2711 NEIVMEGMDQ
+2711 NELVMEGMDQ

-2728 NSTRAAKNGKGK
+2728 NASRAAKNGKGK
-2740 LDRAVSGIGAGFAAL
+2740 LDRTVAGIGAGVAAL
-2755 INNTAAAGVAQDT
+2755 INNTAAAGVAQET
-2768 ITQLNRSQVW
+2768 MKNLNRSQVW
-2778 TPVRELIGDL
+2778 SPVRDLIGDL
-2788 IGRTNS
+2788 VGRTKS

-2801 IKAVRSVA
+2801 IKAVRSVV

-2814 QYRKNLPESLNS
+2814 QYRENLPELLNS
-2826 KFTRELTAAEK
+2826 KFTRELTAEEK
-2837 FSLHTSIGKTDVA
+2837 SSLHTSLGKTDAA
-2850 ALGKDALDLAADS
+2850 ALGKDALDLAADPV
-2863 TKRAAAIESHEAGL
+2863 KRTAAIESHESGL

-2889 NYMVNGV
+2889 NYMINGV
-2896 VGKNLLRNAEAVARL
+2896 PGKNLLRNAEAVARL

-2921 ADVKQIDRLISLYAV
+2921 ADVKQIDRLVSLYALDL
-2936 EALSQQDKDTLTSL
+2936 LSDQDKDTIASL
-2950 AQSEADGLNFSI
+2950 AQSEAAGLNFSI
-2962 DYLRGQRS
+2962 DYLRGQRA
-2970 DEMARATGRAK
+2970 DEMSRATGNAK
-2981 MNAYKGYI
+2981 MNAFKGYI
-2989 PNIVNEGMS
+2989 PSMINEGMS
-2998 LIVAHNSQYADL
+2998 MIVANDNQYADL
-3010 FKKSYTKVGDYGGSL
+3010 LKKSYTRVGDYGGSTV
-3025 MERGLNR
+3025 ERGQNR

-3039 ASRGA
+3039 QSRGA

-3057 GGVSASTGLQ
+3057 GGVNSASGLM

-3074 ITDAAE
+3074 ITDDAE
-3080 VKLMA
+3080 VKLLA
-3085 RRIGRDGGTEPL
+3085 KRLGRDGGTEPL
-3097 IAVYDEDG
+3097 MPVYAEDG
-3105 SVIAFERSVDPE
+3105 SIVAFERSVDPE
-3117 VTARLYGN
+3117 IMSRLYSG

-3130 AIGQWRG
+3130 TIGIWRG
-3137 RQIEEGLSQNFN
+3137 RQVEEGFAQDFN
-3149 EQLVDRL
+3149 EQLIDRL
-3156 KEMYDADNDPSQ
+3156 HAMYEADNDPSQ
-3168 YVDVF
+3168 YVDVL
-3173 NSKDAVTKDAA
+3173 NTKDRVIGDAA
-3184 NLFSQETRAYI
+3184 SLFSQETMAYI
-3195 ESTFGKKF
+3195 GSTFGKKF
-3203 MVRKDLLNDA
+3203 MVRKDMLNDA

-3226 GNSRWSPRTQEVVR
+3226 GNSRWDPKTLKTVQ
-3240 NLAVAFMG
+3240 NLAVSFMG
-3248 NDAYKT
+3248 NNAYKT
-3254 LVYAEATLQQV
+3254 LMNAEKTLQQV
-3265 VSDAKH
+3265 VSDAKV

-3283 NMISNLFQLAA
+3283 NMISNIFQLAA
-3294 RGVPLAHIAKTVPAK
+3294 RGVPLTHIAKTVPAK
-3309 LAEVESYTKSLIRR
+3309 LTEVEAYTKSLIRR

-3335 DIRVERK
+3335 DLRVERK

-3373 AGMTRADVDLTS
+3373 AGMTRGDVDLTS

-3422 QKSVEYGDFIAKAVL
+3422 QKSVEYGDFIAKATL
-3437 FDDLTNRKGMTKAEA
+3437 YDDLVNRKGMTKAEA

-3470 RGSMENMGLLWFYN
+3470 RSSMENMGLLWFYN
-3484 FKIRSVKVAMS
+3484 FKIRSVKVALS

-3512 PTAFGTVGLPTEDNL
+3512 PTVFGNVGLPTEDNL
-3527 ITKLMDGSIWRS
+3527 ISKLMDGSIWRS

-3544 GFNAASLNPWY
+3544 GFNAATLNPWY
-3555 NMTQ
+3555 NLTQ